1 MPKNCSQCGAPLND
15 SASFCHRCGAPVH
28 GAALHQA
35 PSRAPAPA
43 SSQVLPWTVA
53 GIAVL
58 CLLAFIVGQNW
69 QRATPVTATAV
80 PPVTTPLGERAPDIS
95 SMSPDERADRL
106 FNRVMTYV
114 SAGKSDSVQFFAP
127 MAIQS
132 FEALA
137 PLNAH
142 RRYDL
147 GLLGVVSGD
156 GALAR
161 AQADTI
167 LATEPTHL
175 LGLILGM
182 RAAGLQLDTAAR
194 AGFVRRLRDAL
205 PTERARQLPEYID
218 HQPDIDAA
226 VRDLD
231 DPSKSQSAVP
241 AGTTD
246 RTP

>member
-1 MPKNCSQCGAPLND
+1 MSKHCSSCGAPVTPT
-15 SASFCHRCGAPVH
+15 AKFCHRCGAALSGSAAVSSGHQPVVPVAVA
-28 GAALHQA
+28 GQPSQA
-35 PSRAPAPA
+35 
-43 SSQVLPWTVA
+43 LPWIVA
-53 GIAVL
+53 GIALL

-69 QRATPVTATAV
+69 RRAPAASVATAPAVV
-80 PPVTTPLGERAPDIS
+80 PAGPRAVDIS
-95 SMSPDERADRL
+95 QMSPDERADRL

-114 SAGKSDSVQFFAP
+114 TEGKSDSVQFFSP

-156 GALAR
+156 GAMAR

-167 LATEPTHL
+167 LAEQPSHL

-182 RAAGLQLDTAAR
+182 RAAGLQLDTLAR
-194 AGFVRRLRDAL
+194 RRFATRLSAAL
-205 PTERARQLPEYID
+205 PAERAKQLPEYID

-226 VRDLD
+226 LRD
-231 DPSKSQSAVP
+231 VP
-241 AGTTD
+241 
-246 RTP
+246 PN